1 MTNQPQPQQ
10 SGPRHPAR
18 TEYQEREIHD
28 YISGHK
34 AAIVAC
40 PTCDWRRKEVVRLA
54 QLLPIRVRSPSQHLM
69 AMIETPEYKAAVDRH
84 LAGDSQKGEPM
95 AQTDS
100 DTLAKRID
108 EHDIQHDAVQKHLAS
123 LEDQIAELSKQ
134 QADSHAAILNA
145 LQQLSQP
152 SPTASPA
159 AQPTTTKE

>member
-1 MTNQPQPQQ
+1 
-10 SGPRHPAR
+10 
-18 TEYQEREIHD
+18 
-28 YISGHK
+28 
-34 AAIVAC
+34 
-40 PTCDWRRKEVVRLA
+40 
-54 QLLPIRVRSPSQHLM
+54 M